1 MLHLTVGSDSHN
13 SLQLEQRALGPE
25 QCAHACL
32 CILCAQRYV
41 CLLCHMLA
49 LSLLIEEK
57 DLGEGTNWPEQQQW
71 GVLKSLR
78 QWLLTKSNG
87 GISAFNKPVKLSVSW

>member
-1 MLHLTVGSDSHN
+1 
-13 SLQLEQRALGPE
+13 
-25 QCAHACL
+25 
-32 CILCAQRYV
+32 
-41 CLLCHMLA
+41 MLA

-57 DLGEGTNWPEQQQW
+57 DLGEGTNWLEQQQS

-87 GISAFNKPVKLSVSW
+87 GISAFNKPVKLVLACPGRISTPFTEAVLKILIFILKAEGSEPQVQAQE

>member
-1 MLHLTVGSDSHN
+1 
-13 SLQLEQRALGPE
+13 
-25 QCAHACL
+25 
-32 CILCAQRYV
+32 
-41 CLLCHMLA
+41 MLA